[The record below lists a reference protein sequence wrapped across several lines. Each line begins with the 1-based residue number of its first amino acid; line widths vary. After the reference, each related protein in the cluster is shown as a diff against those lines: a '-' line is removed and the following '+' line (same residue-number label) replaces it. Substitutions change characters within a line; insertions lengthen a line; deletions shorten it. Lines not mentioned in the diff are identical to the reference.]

1 MAVSRLFV
9 LRKFESCTRHFYRPH
24 GRFFIARKG
33 RKEGRN
39 LADSMEPTNSQTE
52 AQAQQDNVAPPEK
65 PEVDWEAKYKEMQAH
80 SREWEARA
88 KANKTAADEAD
99 KARREADELK
109 AQLEAVTADRQQ
121 AAWRDEAA
129 KEAGVPA
136 SLLHGTSEEEIKA
149 SAAAL
154 KQWGEQLLKPRLPQA
169 DNPSKTPQ
177 TVQNPNRQVLRQL
190 FGN

>member
-1 MAVSRLFV
+1 MA
-9 LRKFESCTRHFYRPH
+9 EN
-24 GRFFIARKG
+24 I
-33 RKEGRN
+33 
-39 LADSMEPTNSQTE
+39 EPSNNEPE
-52 AQAQQDNVAPPEK
+52 AK
-65 PEVDWEAKYKEMQAH
+65 PEPETAKVEPQVDWEAKYKEMQAH

-129 KEAGVPA
+129 KQSGVPA
-136 SLLHGTSEEEIKA
+136 DLLHGTTEEEIKA
-149 SAAAL
+149 CAAAL

-169 DNPSKTPQ
+169 GNPSKTPQ
-177 TVQNPNRQVLRQL
+177 AVENPNRQVLRQL
-190 FGN
+190 FGNE